1 MTHQEILS
9 LIAAFDGSS
18 LETLKLTQGEFSM
31 EMTRSAGSEARRMIA
46 PQPAGTEEAAAS
58 APAPVA
64 ASENR
69 ITAPMVGTFYTAPA
83 PDQPPF
89 VQEGDRVRKGQT
101 VGLIEAMK
109 MMSEVT
115 APCECVIEQVLVN
128 NAELVAFGTPLFSY
142 KPC

>member
-9 LIAAFDGSS
+9 LIAVFDGSS
-18 LETLKLTQGEFSM
+18 LDTLKLTQGDFSM

>member
-1 MTHQEILS
+1 MTHQEILE
-9 LIAAFDGSS
+9 LIAAFDGSTMD
-18 LETLKLTQGEFSM
+18 TLKLSQAEFSM
-31 EMTRSAGSEARRMIA
+31 EMTRSGGSEGRRVPA
-46 PQPAGTEEAAAS
+46 PQGAGAAEADACVPAAQEK
-58 APAPVA
+58 VA
-64 ASENR
+64 DS
-69 ITAPMVGTFYTAPA
+69 ITAPLVGTFYTASA

-89 VQEGDRVRKGQT
+89 VQEGDRVGKGQT

-115 APCECVIEQVLVN
+115 APCECVIEKVLVK